1 MEHLFFRRNRLSIP
15 GTLLVVGV
23 FLVYLSFQD
32 MRVAL
37 RKPVDL
43 NQVTKTQ
50 LYDGMKVE
58 GTVPMNLG
66 VFDGVHETSPK
77 QWFVIALDNG
87 MLLGLETSDE
97 KYEKSLKKLEE
108 DTYNYFVE
116 DTQNLDEAKKP
127 EGVKIK
133 GVIYAMDDNTLL
145 SFTNTIYM
153 VARDLRLPDEPLINH
168 RAFYYIKC
176 GKSYSWI
183 VKLLGGIACILLA
196 LRFFGVFV
204 DVKIKERNPD
214 TIYRGE
220 EGGSFI
226 SEEDDWEKFNRQYE
240 QEQPIPKQPPKQET
254 KVQKLKTSE
263 SMTGLQL
270 KG

>member
-1 MEHLFFRRNRLSIP
+1 MEQLFFRRNRLSIP

-23 FLVYLSFQD
+23 FLVYLGFQD

-43 NQVTKTQ
+43 NQVTKRQ

-66 VFDGVHETSPK
+66 VFDGVHETSSN

-97 KYEKSLKKLEE
+97 KYKKSFKKLEE

-133 GVIYAMDDNTLL
+133 GIIYAMDDNTLL

-153 VARDLRLPDEPLINH
+153 VARDLRLPDEALINH

-176 GKSYSWI
+176 GNSYVWI

-196 LRFFGVFV
+196 LRLYGVFV

-220 EGGSFI
+220 EGGTFI
-226 SEEDDWEKFNRQYE
+226 SEDDDWEKFNRQYE
-240 QEQPIPKQPPKQET
+240 QEHPIPKQPPKQET
-254 KVQKLKTSE
+254 KVQKPETSK
-263 SMTGLQL
+263 SVTGLQL
-270 KG
+270 KE